1 MACTLS
7 VEMSTNSLVICY
19 GEKKRKVPFNSIRNV
34 LATPQQLARVETRH
48 NLANEPLAVGIHI
61 YKSESC
67 IPMLMETE
75 ADKHNFVEMMKA
87 FGIPPPKSKKP
98 EASGPAS

>member
-1 MACTLS
+1 MCLS
-7 VEMSTNSLVICY
+7 KVLVASSGDTGKSRGKSVCPN
-19 GEKKRKVPFNSIRNV
+19 GWHSE
-34 LATPQQLARVETRH
+34 LLGTATRCGCR
-48 NLANEPLAVGIHI
+48 AVGIHI

-75 ADKHNFVEMMKA
+75 ADKHNFVEMVKA